1 MNKRIFIS
9 KNKAEIIPFIED
21 FQQKEFDVIAHSFL
35 SFETIEFEVKSSYEI
50 IFFSSPRSVTFFKTR
65 SSIPSY
71 VKIACIGEK
80 TKHILEE
87 MGHQVAF
94 SRKDNETL
102 DDFALSFKKWSQKK
116 RILFPI
122 SSISLKTISSK
133 FPQNQI
139 EEVEVYSTQ
148 IVGKNI
154 EKSDV
159 YVFTSP
165 SNVEGFL
172 KKNTMPN
179 NARIISWGESTSRF
193 LHKNEGRV
201 DVELKNSSVEELIDL
216 L

>member
-35 SFETIEFEVKSSYEI
+35 SFETIDFEVKSSYEI

-65 SSIPSY
+65 SSIPSH
-71 VKIACIGEK
+71 VKIACIGDK
-80 TKHILEE
+80 TKSILEE
-87 MGHQVAF
+87 MGHLVSF
-94 SRKDNETL
+94 SRKENEPL
-102 DDFALSFKKWSQKK
+102 NDFANSFKEWCGDK

-133 FPQNQI
+133 FSQAQI
-139 EEVEVYSTQ
+139 EEVEVYSTK
-148 IVGKNI
+148 IVSKNI
-154 EKSDV
+154 EKCDV

-165 SNVEGFL
+165 SNAEGFL
-172 KKNTMPN
+172 QENTIPV

-193 LHKNEGRV
+193 LHENGGRV
-201 DVELKNSSVEELIDL
+201 DEELKNSCIEELL
-216 L
+216 SVV